1 MARGVEA
8 VQIAEAVDHPSSVI
22 LAYQGVGLLNL
33 RKGQLDKAIR
43 VHERAL
49 ELCRTL
55 NISARFAQIASQLG
69 YAYVLSGSLAE
80 GILLLEQASF
90 KGRSVWRSF
99 HLACLSEAYLLVGR
113 IDDAI
118 NLAQQ
123 ALEFA
128 RAHQERG
135 HQAWALRLLGEI
147 ATRREPPDVDQAG
160 DHYHQ
165 ALALASELG
174 MRPLA
179 AHCHRGLGTLCLQ
192 MGGEGRRG
200 PNSPLPSSCTA
211 PWR

>member
-1 MARGVEA
+1 
-8 VQIAEAVDHPSSVI
+8 
-22 LAYQGVGLLNL
+22 
-33 RKGQLDKAIR
+33 

-69 YAYVLSGSLAE
+69 YAYVLSDSLAE

-99 HLACLSEAYLLVGR
+99 QLACLSEAYLLVGR

-179 AHCHRGLGTLCLQ
+179 VHCHRGFGTLCLQ
-192 MGGEGRRG
+192 MGRRG
-200 PNSPLPSSCTA
+200 EARTELSIAIELYRAMAMTFWLPQAEAALTQVEG
-211 PWR
+211 P